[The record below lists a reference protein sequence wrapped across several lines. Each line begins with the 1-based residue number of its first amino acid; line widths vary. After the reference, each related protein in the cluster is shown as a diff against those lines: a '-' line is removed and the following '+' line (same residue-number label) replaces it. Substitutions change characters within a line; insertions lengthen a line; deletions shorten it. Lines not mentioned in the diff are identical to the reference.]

1 MFNSTS
7 VSRMDKY
14 QILVKKGSLGM
25 IVEDWL
31 LHSECD
37 LRIRNAKTQGCR
49 VVELTDPLYAAR
61 IVKWLQA
68 AEKVN
73 IVKQ

>member
-1 MFNSTS
+1 MFNTTS
-7 VSRMDKY
+7 VRRMDKY
-14 QILVKKGSLGM
+14 QILVKKGRLGM

-31 LHSECD
+31 QHSECD
-37 LRIRNAKTQGCR
+37 LRIRNAKTDGCR

-61 IVKWLQA
+61 IIKWLQA

>member
-1 MFNSTS
+1 ME
-7 VSRMDKY
+7 KY
-14 QILVKKGSLGM
+14 QILVKKGRLSM

-37 LRIRNAKTQGCR
+37 LRIRKAKANGCR

-61 IVKWLQA
+61 IIKWLQA

-73 IVKQ
+73 VVHN

>member
-1 MFNSTS
+1 MME
-7 VSRMDKY
+7 RY
-14 QILVKKGSLGM
+14 QILVKKGRLSI

-37 LRIRNAKTQGCR
+37 LRIRKAKTAGCR
-49 VVELTDPLYAAR
+49 IVELTDALYASR
-61 IVKWLQA
+61 IIQWLQA
-68 AEKVN
+68 AERVN

>member
-1 MFNSTS
+1 MSE
-7 VSRMDKY
+7 KY
-14 QILVKKGSLGM
+14 QILVKKGSLGL
-25 IVEDWL
+25 IVEDWV

-37 LRIRNAKTQGCR
+37 LRIRKAKTQGCR

-61 IVKWLQA
+61 IIKWLQA
-68 AEKVN
+68 AERVN